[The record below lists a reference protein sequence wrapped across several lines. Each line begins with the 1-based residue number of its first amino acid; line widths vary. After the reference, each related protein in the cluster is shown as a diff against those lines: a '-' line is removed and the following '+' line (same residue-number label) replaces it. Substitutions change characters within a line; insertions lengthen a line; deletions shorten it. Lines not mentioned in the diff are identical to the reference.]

1 MTAPALT
8 DAELAELQAV
18 HPRFVR
24 STPLWYYVLREAE
37 VFTNGSY
44 LGPVGGRI
52 VGEVFVGLLKA
63 DPDSYL
69 NRQPAFT
76 PSLGE
81 RPGLFEI
88 IDFLAFAGVSER
100 R

>member
-1 MTAPALT
+1 MFA
-8 DAELAELQAV
+8 
-18 HPRFVR
+18 
-24 STPLWYYVLREAE
+24 
-37 VFTNGSY
+37 NGSH

-69 NRQPAFT
+69 NRKPDFT
-76 PSLGE
+76 PSLGGV
-81 RPGLFEI
+81 PGQFQI